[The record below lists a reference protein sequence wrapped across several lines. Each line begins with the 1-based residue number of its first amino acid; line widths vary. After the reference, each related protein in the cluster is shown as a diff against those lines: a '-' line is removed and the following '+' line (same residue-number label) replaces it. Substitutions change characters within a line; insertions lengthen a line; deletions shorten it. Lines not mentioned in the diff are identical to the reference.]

1 MLAKVTNFFNN
12 YLNTNGDINDEGVV
26 DKFQLASAALLIE
39 ICKAD
44 HSIDAVEIET
54 LLKILK
60 QKFALPE
67 EALNELLELAQ
78 QEADD
83 ATSIFQFTSLINDEY
98 SYSEKSRL
106 LTNMWEIA
114 YADGN
119 LDRYEEH
126 LIRKIAELL
135 YITHSDYIK
144 SKLSVKNKF

>member
-12 YLNTNGDINDEGVV
+12 YLNTNEDIDDEAVV

-39 ICKAD
+39 TCKAD
-44 HSIDAVEIET
+44 HSVDAVEIEA

-78 QEADD
+78 QEADG

-126 LIRKIAELL
+126 LIRKVAELL

-144 SKLSVKNKF
+144 SKLSVKNKI